1 MSNNK
6 SLDNIIEEFMQQELP
21 IGADQVTFDIAED
34 SKKECWNWQHQYINC
49 GFHFDKFVCK
59 VCNKEKPKE

>member
-1 MSNNK
+1 MNNNK
-6 SLDNIIEEFMQQELP
+6 SLDDIMNEFVQQELSV
-21 IGADQVTFDIAED
+21 GVEQVKFGVLEEP
-34 SKKECWNWQHQYINC
+34 KVECFNWLHEYVNV